1 MHYQSANVHQVYGW
15 ITVLRPY
22 ILFKH
27 CQIGIR
33 GTGHTPISASANM
46 KNGISIDMRD
56 NKSITLSDDRL
67 MVDIGISEMW
77 ATVYAELEMYS
88 LTDWHMFIA
97 MY

>member
-1 MHYQSANVHQVYGW
+1 
-15 ITVLRPY
+15 
-22 ILFKH
+22 
-27 CQIGIR
+27 
-33 GTGHTPISASANM
+33 M